1 MAGLFFGNRDIDVSI
16 TASTSYK
23 FAYLNKCIF
32 VTDEADIPI
41 QKLDGK
47 TATTELATYLE
58 DNTLTAPNLE
68 SAMELFI
75 GQTDNSGNTI
85 YPEYVYIIG
94 ATEIDVTSSTDLIE
108 AAIEAVVDQYDFY
121 CLVPVFESIPFNT
134 WFATWGNTNKR
145 IMMPYT
151 TTQDLEVTEAE
162 QSIRTCGIYDAEG
175 EFKNA
180 AWAGRVVSYDSLIS
194 YKWKFLTGCTTDD
207 LTDGDVSTLEENGWN
222 GYREVRS
229 LGETTGS
236 RTFYNT
242 ADNDSFIDTII
253 VRDNIIYNVAN
264 ALSSMFK
271 SNEKVAM
278 GDSGRKLVEQAI
290 TTALNYCGKQDLIE
304 QFEDG
309 TYQYSVTVP
318 TITSTMRSTRDLT
331 DVEFTYVPAYSMEK
345 ITVDGYEILEWI
357 EE

>member
-1 MAGLFFGNRDIDVSI
+1 MSGLFFGNRDIDVSI
-16 TASTSYK
+16 TASQTYK
-23 FAYLNKCIF
+23 FAFLNKCLFI
-32 VTDEADIPI
+32 TDEADISI

-47 TATTELATYLE
+47 TASSELSAYLS
-58 DNTLTAPNLE
+58 DNSKTAPNLE
-68 SAMELFI
+68 AAITKFI
-75 GQTDNSGNTI
+75 GQTDNSGNSI
-85 YPEYVYIIG
+85 LPEYVYVIG
-94 ATEIDVTSSTDLIE
+94 AAELDVTASTSLIE

-121 CLVPVFESIPFNT
+121 CLVPVFESIPLNT
-134 WFATWGNTNKR
+134 WFATFGNTNKR

-151 TTQDLEVTEAE
+151 TTQNLAVTDAE
-162 QSIRTCGIYDAEG
+162 KSIRICGMYDAED

-180 AWAGRVVSYDSLIS
+180 AWAGRVVSYDELIAF
-194 YKWKFLTGCTTDD
+194 KWKYLTGCTTDD
-207 LTDGDVSTLEENGWN
+207 LTDSEVGSLEESGWN

-253 VRDNIIYNVAN
+253 IRDNIIYNVAN

-271 SNEKVAM
+271 TNEKVAM
-278 GDSGRKLVEQAI
+278 GDAGRKLVEQAI
-290 TTALNYCGKQDLIE
+290 STALNYCGQKDLIE

-309 TYQYSVTVP
+309 TYQYSITVP
-318 TITSTMRSTRDLT
+318 TITATMRSTRELT
-331 DVEFTYVPAYSMEK
+331 GVEFTYVPAYSMEK

-357 EE
+357 ED